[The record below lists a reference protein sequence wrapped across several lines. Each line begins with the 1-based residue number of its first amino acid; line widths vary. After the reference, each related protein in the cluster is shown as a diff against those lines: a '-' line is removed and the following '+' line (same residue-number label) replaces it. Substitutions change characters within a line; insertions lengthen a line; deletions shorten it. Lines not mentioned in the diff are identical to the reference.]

1 MILRKI
7 KDELS
12 KQDKWYNNIET
23 RLTKINKDFDNRIHE
38 MKSEIE
44 NITDTIKEIEKE
56 LNKIKKE
63 GKSEKEKI

>member
-23 RLTKINKDFDNRIHE
+23 RLTKINKDFDNRMNE

-44 NITDTIKEIEKE
+44 NISDTIKEIEKE

>member
-44 NITDTIKEIEKE
+44 NITDTIKKIEKE

-63 GKSEKEKI
+63 EKSEK